1 MAWVIAPRTPNRNG
15 QELHQL
21 ISSLNEQFAL
31 DLPNPHVYSPSVER
45 RNEESPR
52 WRSYNGIKRLYYS
65 RKVDL
70 NVVLNN
76 LEEWIAAQEVS
87 YTNAPRSGWNVSD
100 AMGRLPRLQGAGRE
114 RTSISI
120 SQEEKDERL
129 LYLMKLV
136 DDELYLLSQGVS
148 SPSTSRIGQ
157 PGPARQPQ
165 PALPSP
171 PQLLPRPVKRRFSE
185 EDDNE
190 FEFHT
195 APNSPVKNSDVDE
208 FPDST
213 LDNANWTP
221 PLDPAQMHIARSPKR
236 GPSRFVERLTAPE
249 PPSRRYDAVQEDA
262 NANAPQFS
270 FSTTSTSL
278 LTEPRDNNNCLG
290 VSFTSTEPIE
300 SLLESETQYEDSVV
314 GHMLSQEMKTT
325 FSTDILG
332 ESFTAGG
339 GGEQYSVE
347 TKIFNELLRNG
358 PFSIER
364 SFPPSIPLRFR
375 YELERVGRAW
385 DVPFERMLVGN
396 NIPFKTYD
404 DFWKWIAGH
413 NQRNGKLLPERSS
426 RRAWDA
432 ATGDFQTDKHSEVVV
447 FSGIWTGARRRARAG
462 NNRGFLS

>member
-1 MAWVIAPRTPNRNG
+1 M
-15 QELHQL
+15 
-21 ISSLNEQFAL
+21 
-31 DLPNPHVYSPSVER
+31 
-45 RNEESPR
+45 
-52 WRSYNGIKRLYYS
+52 
-65 RKVDL
+65 
-70 NVVLNN
+70 
-76 LEEWIAAQEVS
+76 
-87 YTNAPRSGWNVSD
+87 
-100 AMGRLPRLQGAGRE
+100 
-114 RTSISI
+114 SI

-136 DDELYLLSQGVS
+136 DDELYLLSQGVY

-157 PGPARQPQ
+157 PAPARQPQ
-165 PALPSP
+165 PQPPLPSP
-171 PQLLPRPVKRRFSE
+171 PQLLPRPVKRRLSE

-195 APNSPVKNSDVDE
+195 APNSPVKNPDVDE

-213 LDNANWTP
+213 LDNVNWTP
-221 PLDPAQMHIARSPKR
+221 PLDPAQRHIAKSPKR

-249 PPSRRYDAVQEDA
+249 PPLRRYDAVQENNA
-262 NANAPQFS
+262 NANGPQFS

-278 LTEPRDNNNCLG
+278 ITEPPRDNNYGLG
-290 VSFTSTEPIE
+290 VSFNSTEPVE

-332 ESFTAGG
+332 EDGG
-339 GGEQYSVE
+339 AQYSVE
-347 TKIFNELLRNG
+347 TEIVTELLRNG
-358 PFSIER
+358 PFSIEQ

-413 NQRNGKLLPERSS
+413 SQRNGKLLPERSS

-447 FSGIWTGARRRARAG
+447 FSGDLDWCETESEQPGILKLKLNPLKTEKTCRFHRRFGSDR
-462 NNRGFLS
+462 FLSLTLPAPTRPPRHLRVPSQPTLLRESLASWLTQHVHRCVGRSWRPFFVEEAKSKRKVKGEPRFKIEFFAVDGEDFDSSHYRMPPTIAPARQ